1 MAWRM
6 QCQRAC
12 GDFPAKD
19 REICST
25 PYVYVRRRACSTIRA
40 TVRSPARSRQRGASL
55 RNVPCQLD
63 IAAERAATPG
73 CATIAHL
80 NNAGAALPSAA
91 TLDTVITHLR
101 LEAEIGGYEAESAVW
116 DVVTAV
122 RTSAATL
129 LGGTIDDVAITG
141 SDTEGF
147 TKALWGVH
155 LGGGLQPGRRILVD
169 RIAYDSHYMG
179 LLQVSELAGTTIE
192 AVPSTTD
199 GTLDL
204 DALAAALAG
213 GDIALASL
221 THVGTHRGL
230 VNPVAEA
237 SRLCRQAGAIT
248 FVDACQ
254 SVGQLPVDVGA
265 IGCDVLTG
273 TGRKWLRGP
282 RGTGFVYVRAGFIS
296 SLRPVGIDGRSAT
309 WDEVNHY
316 RMEDGA
322 QRFIPFET
330 PVAMRLGL
338 GTAIDHALDLGIAT
352 IADRVGTAA
361 EGLRTRLAGI
371 DGVAVHDGGRL
382 RCGIVT
388 FTVDG
393 HSPMEVATTARA
405 AGINVSVTNRPATRL
420 DLGGE
425 RPSEVVRASPH
436 YYNTSD
442 ELDRLAEVVSGLRPK

>member
-1 MAWRM
+1 MSS
-6 QCQRAC
+6 
-12 GDFPAKD
+12 
-19 REICST
+19 E
-25 PYVYVRRRACSTIRA
+25 
-40 TVRSPARSRQRGASL
+40 RGASL
-55 RNVPCQLD
+55 RNVPRLLD
-63 IAAERAATPG
+63 IAVERAATPG
-73 CATIAHL
+73 CATVAHL
-80 NNAGAALPSAA
+80 NNAGAALPTTA

-116 DVVTAV
+116 EEVTAV
-122 RTSAATL
+122 RTSAAAL
-129 LGGTIDDVAITG
+129 LGARIDEVAITG

-147 TKALWGVH
+147 TKALWGLH
-155 LGGGLQPGRRILVD
+155 LGGGLEPGRRILVD

-179 LLQVSELAGTTIE
+179 LLQVSDLAGTTID
-192 AVPSTTD
+192 AVPSTAD

-204 DALAAALAG
+204 DALAAELASGDVALAN
-213 GDIALASL
+213 L

-237 SRLCRQAGAIT
+237 SRLCRDAGAVT

-282 RGTGFVYVRAGFIS
+282 RGTGFVYVRASFAS

-309 WDEVNHY
+309 WVEVDHY

-322 QRFIPFET
+322 KRFIPFET

-338 GTAIDHALDLGIAT
+338 GTAIDHVLDLGIAA
-352 IADRVGTAA
+352 IADRVGSVAD
-361 EGLRTRLAGI
+361 GLRTRLAGI
-371 DGVAVHDGGRL
+371 DGVTLHDGGLL

-393 HSPMEVATTARA
+393 HSPAEVATTARA

-420 DLGGE
+420 DLGGD
-425 RPSEVVRASPH
+425 RPSGVVRASPH

-442 ELDRLAEVVSGLRPK
+442 ELDRLAEVVTGLTPA